1 MKRRSARPFTVEV
14 KHTRTSRASLT
25 DATTRSRKSND
36 LWLGIPLSPG
46 DEPIEVKPVR
56 PAPVV
61 RSKPV
66 QPEAP
71 APRVLPS
78 LVPTF
83 SMPVELEVPEVREV
97 PAAER
102 LPRVRRAKPP
112 AEPVQKAA
120 ARTSAGRGLRAG
132 SATQPQVT
140 PVVAPAPIAKHAV
153 ATQLAVAQVRTA
165 RRSQPTETLRPG
177 ERWKRRLPR
186 VLR

>member
-25 DATTRSRKSND
+25 DATARTRKGQD
-36 LWLGIPLSPG
+36 LWRGIPLDRS
-46 DEPIEVKPVR
+46 DEPSEVKSVR

-61 RSKPV
+61 HSEPV
-66 QPEAP
+66 QPKAP

-83 SMPVELEVPEVREV
+83 SMPVESEVPEVREV

-112 AEPVQKAA
+112 AELVQKPAS
-120 ARTSAGRGLRAG
+120 RTGAGRAPCAG
-132 SATQPQVT
+132 SAIQPQVT
-140 PVVAPAPIAKHAV
+140 PAAAPASIAKPVV
-153 ATQLAVAQVRTA
+153 ATQPAAAQARTA
-165 RRSQPTETLRPG
+165 RRSQPAVTLRAG

-186 VLR
+186 VLW

>member
-14 KHTRTSRASLT
+14 KHTRTSRSSLSG
-25 DATTRSRKSND
+25 ATARSRKSND
-36 LWLGIPLSPG
+36 LWQNLPLIA
-46 DEPIEVKPVR
+46 DDKATEVKPVR

-61 RSKPV
+61 LSEPV
-66 QPEAP
+66 QSKAP

-83 SMPVELEVPEVREV
+83 SMPVEPEVLEV

-102 LPRVRRAKPP
+102 LPRVRRVKPSP
-112 AEPVQKAA
+112 EPVQKPAS
-120 ARTSAGRGLRAG
+120 RTGAG

-140 PVVAPAPIAKHAV
+140 PVAAPVPIAKPAV
-153 ATQLAVAQVRTA
+153 ATQPAVAQAPTA
-165 RRSQPTETLRPG
+165 RRSQPTEILRPG